1 MGKFFIE
8 CSHCGTSNKASTF
21 IFAKKVIECGH
32 CKQLI
37 DVKANRMSVGNCR
50 HCGNNVAFDKAKGI
64 CPICKNDIIYNKT
77 TTVEDLQKE
86 QVTLNTPNEEEESAT
101 ETVKKA
107 DFFVLR
113 DVNGKIAL
121 FDANNHCIKKTDF
134 DSSLLP
140 SKDQKALLEGI
151 EITSLQE
158 LLSLMQD
165 YGM

>member
-1 MGKFFIE
+1 MERAKRMIAVLSGSFALLLVVCLILSVASVVMLARNARDAEADALRIE
-8 CSHCGTSNKASTF
+8 AGIRA
-21 IFAKKVIECGH
+21 
-32 CKQLI
+32 L
-37 DVKANRMSVGNCR
+37 SVR
-50 HCGNNVAFDKAKGI
+50 VER
-64 CPICKNDIIYNKT
+64 
-77 TTVEDLQKE
+77 VEDLQKE

>member
-1 MGKFFIE
+1 MERAKRMIAVLSGSFALLLVVCLILSVASVVMLARNARDAEADALRIE
-8 CSHCGTSNKASTF
+8 AGIRA
-21 IFAKKVIECGH
+21 
-32 CKQLI
+32 L
-37 DVKANRMSVGNCR
+37 SVR
-50 HCGNNVAFDKAKGI
+50 
-64 CPICKNDIIYNKT
+64 
-77 TTVEDLQKE
+77 VERVEKLQKE